1 MQYYCICIVEIS
13 NLYFSSNLDLDM
25 EGISKFEKFKM
36 TKINQ
41 SPAVKKERKS
51 IKLNATTHIGDLF
64 DDILDAYIPESSPVR
79 TSQSQVR

>member
-1 MQYYCICIVEIS
+1 
-13 NLYFSSNLDLDM
+13 M

-36 TKINQ
+36 TKVNQ

-64 DDILDAYIPESSPVR
+64 DDMLTFPSLLPSELHSHRYSDNPSCSDIIFYV
-79 TSQSQVR
+79 